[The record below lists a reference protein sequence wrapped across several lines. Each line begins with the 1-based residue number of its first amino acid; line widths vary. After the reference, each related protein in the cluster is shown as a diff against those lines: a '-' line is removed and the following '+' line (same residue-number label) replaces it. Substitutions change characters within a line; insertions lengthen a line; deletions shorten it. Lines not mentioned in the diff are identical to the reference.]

1 VKIKN
6 SSRRGAK
13 AQRFFYHRFAQMEH
27 RLFCADKK
35 LFSYL
40 AVWLFAFSLFFVSCN
55 GVDGLLDE
63 GTMLPDYTGFTP
75 AGDTLSLSSFTKEEK
90 ILFVN
95 FWAAWCS
102 DCLKH
107 NPELVHINL
116 KYSGK
121 KFGGHDFEM
130 VSISLDQDT
139 GLWKRRIA
147 QQNLLWKNH
156 ITDAKGWESKQLKA
170 FSVHAI
176 PANYLVDHTG
186 KIIAVDV
193 DGDEAE
199 RILTEYYK

>member
-1 VKIKN
+1 VIRKN
-6 SSRRGAK
+6 I
-13 AQRFFYHRFAQMEH
+13 YHRGTETRRIISWFT
-27 RLFCADKK
+27 
-35 LFSYL
+35 
-40 AVWLFAFSLFFVSCN
+40 VSCLLFLASCGN
-55 GVDGLLDE
+55 PKGLLEKDV
-63 GTMLPDYTGFTP
+63 MLPDYTGFTP
-75 AGDTLSLSSFTKEEK
+75 TGETLTLSTFTKEEK

-95 FWAAWCS
+95 FWAAWCG

-139 GLWKRRIA
+139 GLWKRRIT
-147 QQNLLWKNH
+147 QQNLTWKNH
-156 ITDAKGWESKQLKA
+156 LTDTKGWESAQLKA

-193 DGDEAE
+193 EGGELE
-199 RILTEYYK
+199 KILEKYYSR